1 MTAIVTITLNPAV
14 DLSTWVEKILPI
26 FKLRCTSPHRNPGG
40 GGINVARV
48 IRRFGADVTAIYP
61 IGGKTGDLLRKLLDA
76 EAVVSQTFPILG
88 ETAKISSS
96 ENQHRPALPFYSAGP
111 KLDENEWQ
119 GMRS

>member
-61 IGGKTGDLLRKLLDA
+61 IGGRTGDLLRKLLDA
-76 EAVVSQTFPILG
+76 EAVVSRTFPILG
-88 ETAKISSS
+88 ETREDFFVGETSTSQIIATLRRRLFI
-96 ENQHRPALPFYSAGP
+96 
-111 KLDENEWQ
+111 
-119 GMRS
+119 